1 MADSLEPKKNY
12 SPILIS
18 IFCIGIILF
27 ILFTQCEVSNIKLK
41 PKDASLI
48 LIILALLAYI
58 NNYQMLFL
66 LLLGMFLFVYFAP
79 NEMINKLFS
88 PFIKKKEKKSI
99 IKNNIEIDDQISV
112 DIPDMNTDNEITL
125 DTDIEI
131 DDNIEDDIEHSKVDV
146 EGPEE
151 DLYLTAK
158 KKIN

>member
-1 MADSLEPKKNY
+1 MADALEPKKSY

-112 DIPDMNTDNEITL
+112 DTPDMNTENEITL

-131 DDNIEDDIEHSKVDV
+131 DDNIDDIEHSEVDI

>member
-1 MADSLEPKKNY
+1 MADSLEPKKSY

-79 NEMINKLFS
+79 NELINKLFS
-88 PFIKKKEKKSI
+88 PFMKKKEKKSI
-99 IKNNIEIDDQISV
+99 IKKNIEIDDQISV

-131 DDNIEDDIEHSKVDV
+131 DDNIDDIEHNEVDI

>member
-112 DIPDMNTDNEITL
+112 DTPDMNTENEITL

-131 DDNIEDDIEHSKVDV
+131 DDNIDDIEHNEVDI